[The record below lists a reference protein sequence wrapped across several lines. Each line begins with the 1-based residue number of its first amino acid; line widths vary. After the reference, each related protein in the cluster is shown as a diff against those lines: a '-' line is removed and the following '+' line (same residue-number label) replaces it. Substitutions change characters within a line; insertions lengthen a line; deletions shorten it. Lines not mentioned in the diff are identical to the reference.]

1 MTNDM
6 SITLNALPAKGSGKE
21 ARSAAESQPA
31 APSQGI
37 APVSGKP
44 PVEEAARSEKSSSA
58 ALASVPK
65 EALAKEQ
72 LAGAV
77 SQMQDFAQ
85 MLNRELQF
93 DVDEDL
99 GRTVVRVL
107 DKESGNL
114 IRQIPSDEILAL
126 AKQMKELREA
136 KLEDV
141 DGNGYREQAVG
152 FLMKTQA

>member
-1 MTNDM
+1 
-6 SITLNALPAKGSGKE
+6 
-21 ARSAAESQPA
+21 
-31 APSQGI
+31 
-37 APVSGKP
+37 
-44 PVEEAARSEKSSSA
+44 
-58 ALASVPK
+58 LASVPK

-72 LAGAV
+72 LDGAV
-77 SQMQDFAQ
+77 SQMRDFAQ

-107 DKESGNL
+107 DKESGDL

-126 AKQMKELREA
+126 AKQMKELSEVE
-136 KLEDV
+136 LESV